1 MLDNFFS
8 PARLYVHKEHETL
21 CHNVLFFFHQ
31 LNTKNAVNE
40 QTQRPSINPGDKGDQ
55 HAASCLGQVGV
66 YSEQVIQEVN
76 RGVVQI
82 QPILGWNLYFNV
94 IVKNGTTWQS
104 RKDLLPFSVS
114 ANLIPAENISHLQ
127 FLRPI
132 FLLTLTIIF
141 YHVVPK
147 SRRKICCCYCC
158 CNLVAVQLANIS
170 RTQIPSFDNLLF
182 VVRHL
187 IFLPTYHGI
196 LLQGNGM
203 AVKISHEGEMGSETI
218 PLTKVV
224 SITLGRLAHLGSHN
238 SVKPR
243 GKMQRLTRATF
254 LWDGM
259 WRSAQA

>member
-1 MLDNFFS
+1 MW
-8 PARLYVHKEHETL
+8 
-21 CHNVLFFFHQ
+21 FFFFPQ
-31 LNTKNAVNE
+31 LNTMNAVNE
-40 QTQRPSINPGDKGDQ
+40 QTQHLSINPGNKGDQ
-55 HAASCLGQVGV
+55 HTASCLGQVSV

-76 RGVVQI
+76 KDVVQI
-82 QPILGWNLYFNV
+82 QPILGWNLYLNV

-104 RKDLLPFSVS
+104 RKDLLPFSVVF
-114 ANLIPAENISHLQ
+114 ANLIPAENTNHLQ

-132 FLLTLTIIF
+132 FLLTLTIIS
-141 YHVVPK
+141 YHVVPR

-158 CNLVAVQLANIS
+158 CNLGAVQLANIS

-182 VVRHL
+182 VIRHL

-203 AVKISHEGEMGSETI
+203 AMKIPHGGKMGSETI

-224 SITLGRLAHLGSHN
+224 SITFGGLAHLGSHN
-238 SVKPR
+238 SVKPG
-243 GKMQRLTRATF
+243 GKMQRQTRATS
-254 LWDGM
+254 LWDDV